1 MYFKTSEQQ
10 LFGKIWDAICTISN
24 IKLGITR
31 ISLKFRHKNQRK
43 HSLFYIN
50 SMYQVSTFYSEKSL
64 SNQKVLLQLLKSSV
78 TSSILKLQ

>member
-24 IKLGITR
+24 IKLGITA

-50 SMYQVSTFYSEKSL
+50 SMY
-64 SNQKVLLQLLKSSV
+64 
-78 TSSILKLQ
+78 